1 MLGGFPSFLLM
12 DIVLHQ
18 LHTQRMCIERLRI
31 DLHFKSIP
39 PSVFTQDSFRAEAA
53 KLLAKYNIAS
63 GKPSSKQS
71 ESEDEDGEMEEGESG
86 EGEEGESDGEGEE
99 GESGME
105 DEGSEEEDEAEVE
118 EPHPSKKPKTV
129 AAAKNPSAIA
139 ARQPASVIDSL
150 AVAAASKELPF
161 TLPIPASYEKF
172 AALVAGRPP
181 QELALAIQRIR
192 VCNAPALAADSKRKL
207 QVCASTQA

>member
-1 MLGGFPSFLLM
+1 M
-12 DIVLHQ
+12 
-18 LHTQRMCIERLRI
+18 
-31 DLHFKSIP
+31 
-39 PSVFTQDSFRAEAA
+39 QDSFRAEAA

-86 EGEEGESDGEGEE
+86 EGEEGESDDEGGE

-105 DEGSEEEDEAEVE
+105 DEGDEGEEDEADVE
-118 EPHPSKKPKTV
+118 EPHPSKKPKT
-129 AAAKNPSAIA
+129 AATKSPSASA
-139 ARQPASVIDSL
+139 ARQPVPVVDAL
-150 AVAAASKELPF
+150 AVAAASRELPF

-172 AALVAGRPP
+172 AALVAGRSP
-181 QELALAIQRIR
+181 QELTLAIQRIR

-207 QVCASTQA
+207 QVCWSTPLLFI